1 MRISDWSSDVCSSD
15 LIDTPSGVPLELT
28 GNSHSGFGTVD
39 VALYRNRTDRLNV
52 AGTLT
57 VKDNESVIDGQRL
70 DVSSRTLAVLDF
82 DAIYSSTRFGGLVA
96 LGVGYSRGLNEF
108 GALNDLPG
116 LPNEDR
122 KSTRLNSSHYFAT
135 RIPSSA

>member
-57 VKDNESVIDGQRL
+57 VKDNESLIDGQRL
-70 DVSSRTLAVLDF
+70 DVRSRTLAAHDF
-82 DAIYSSTRFGGLVA
+82 DATSSSTRFSGLVS
-96 LGVGYSRGLNEF
+96 LGGGYVWGSTAIGPLN
-108 GALNDLPG
+108 ALPG
-116 LPNEDR
+116 HHNVG
-122 KSTRLNSSHYFAT
+122 HQ
-135 RIPSSA
+135 